1 MLIFRRCSCR
11 EFKLVKRIQH
21 SYLKNPAK
29 SNTKVASNEVDMKGV
44 RSDPIQDKTN
54 SEEMKIHHTESR
66 DYINTKA

>member
-1 MLIFRRCSCR
+1 MQ
-11 EFKLVKRIQH
+11 RIQTCK
-21 SYLKNPAK
+21 KNTTFLSEK
-29 SNTKVASNEVDMKGV
+29 SSKDMTSNTKESSNEVDMKGV